1 MSGPGPSLAVEHLH
15 VRYVGRS
22 TEALADVTLRV
33 DPGTMVGIAGRTGA
47 GKSSLVLAAA
57 GFVPRVVRASVEG
70 SVVVAGVEA
79 LHGSASQLAG
89 RVGVVFSTPAHQLSS
104 SKLTV
109 REELAFGLENL
120 GVDRR
125 DMDPRIDATLDRLGI
140 LDLGARDPLSLSGG
154 EQQRVA
160 IASILVMGS
169 RVLVLDEPVA
179 QLDPA
184 GSERVAALLEEVAR
198 DGACVLVAEHAS
210 SVLGRADRLAVLDGG
225 RIVVTDLPGIALSS
239 EHLSP
244 LGATP
249 PTIVRLAEVAGI
261 PASSAFDEVAVA
273 QGLAS
278 VLRAGHGWSS
288 RDLRDREGT
297 EATGV
302 RSGSVE
308 LPAMRRHVPVIEVV
322 DLVHRYPGAP
332 RAAVDGVSLRIVPGQ
347 TVAIVGQ
354 NGSGK
359 STLVKHLNGLM
370 RPLSGAVRLDGQD
383 IAGMPVHELARDVG
397 FVFQDPDDQLFER
410 SVEREVAFGPRHLGI
425 PGSEVGERVARALAL
440 VGLDQERGTN
450 PYDLGP
456 SLRKLVALAS
466 VLASA
471 PGVLVL
477 DEPTGGQDA
486 PGIARI
492 AGVVRDLSW
501 AGRTVVAIT
510 HDMEFAASVA
520 HRVVV
525 LRAGRVIADGP
536 PTSVLAASSAGLL
549 ATTGLTPPV
558 AARIA
563 ARLGLDGAP
572 ADAEQLLHLASM
584 SVIRTPAALDMAPG
598 DGHR

>member
-1 MSGPGPSLAVEHLH
+1 M
-15 VRYVGRS
+15 
-22 TEALADVTLRV
+22 
-33 DPGTMVGIAGRTGA
+33 
-47 GKSSLVLAAA
+47 
-57 GFVPRVVRASVEG
+57 
-70 SVVVAGVEA
+70 
-79 LHGSASQLAG
+79 
-89 RVGVVFSTPAHQLSS
+89 
-104 SKLTV
+104 
-109 REELAFGLENL
+109 
-120 GVDRR
+120 
-125 DMDPRIDATLDRLGI
+125 
-140 LDLGARDPLSLSGG
+140 
-154 EQQRVA
+154 
-160 IASILVMGS
+160 
-169 RVLVLDEPVA
+169 
-179 QLDPA
+179 
-184 GSERVAALLEEVAR
+184 
-198 DGACVLVAEHAS
+198 
-210 SVLGRADRLAVLDGG
+210 
-225 RIVVTDLPGIALSS
+225 
-239 EHLSP
+239 
-244 LGATP
+244 
-249 PTIVRLAEVAGI
+249 RLAEVAGI
-261 PASSAFDEVAVA
+261 PAGSAFDEVAVA

-278 VLRAGHGWSS
+278 VLRAGHGWST

-308 LPAMRRHVPVIEVV
+308 LPAMRRQVPVIEVV

-332 RAAVDGVSLRIVPGQ
+332 GAAVDGVSLRIVPGQ

-370 RPLSGAVRLDGQD
+370 RPVSGAVRLDGQD

-492 AGVVRDLSW
+492 ARVVRDLSW

-510 HDMEFAASVA
+510 HDMEFAAQGGPPGRGPA
-520 HRVVV
+520 RRPGHRRRTADK
-525 LRAGRVIADGP
+525 RAGGKLRGAAGDDWADASGRGP
-536 PTSVLAASSAGLL
+536 HRGSARTGWRTGFRRAAA
-549 ATTGLTPPV
+549 PP
-558 AARIA
+558 
-563 ARLGLDGAP
+563 GLD
-572 ADAEQLLHLASM
+572 
-584 SVIRTPAALDMAPG
+584 VG
-598 DGHR
+598 DPHPSRS